1 MFVRDVLRHY
11 SQKMTNC
18 MLTLIGINF
27 SSSVTPSD
35 TGARKLTF
43 QTQFKLQL
51 KLFRSLTERIS

>member
-1 MFVRDVLRHY
+1 
-11 SQKMTNC
+11 